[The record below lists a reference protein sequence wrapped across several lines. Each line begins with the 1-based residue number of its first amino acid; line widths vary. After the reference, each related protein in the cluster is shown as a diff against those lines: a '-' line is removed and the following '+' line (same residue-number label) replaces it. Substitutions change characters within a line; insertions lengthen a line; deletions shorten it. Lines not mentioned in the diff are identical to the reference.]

1 MTADGTRDEP
11 IHLEGLSSPYSCEDR
26 DGSDEGN
33 GDDEQGDQENDDQ
46 DAGTSDDDSD
56 G

>member
-11 IHLEGLSSPYSCEDR
+11 IHLEGLSSPYSFEDR